1 MILLFN
7 SQPVTELVKIERL
20 FDRAKSLYG
29 SDFYDIKTTNWLGDQ
44 LTIESLF
51 PNWIMESY
59 NDDPSNVLVV
69 PIIKNY
75 LRWLFSLE
83 YGYGAQ
89 LDWENIRSPLTVNPI
104 FLEAFADFYFPGAD
118 FSQSPLKEVLPN
130 IRQFLT
136 RADCNYYNL
145 KGTPTA
151 IKYLICSLLGFNWD
165 DVEVYTAGAATIQIN
180 VTSGL
185 NSGLLV
191 YQSFLEEY
199 VFPIG
204 VNIIYGTK

>member
-29 SDFYDIKTTNWLGDQ
+29 SDFYDIKTSNWLGDQ
-44 LTIESLF
+44 LTVESLF
-51 PNWIMESY
+51 PNWIMQSY
-59 NDDPSNVLVV
+59 NNDSSNVLVV

-89 LDWENIRSPLTVNPI
+89 LDWEKIRSPLTVNPI
-104 FLEAFADFYFPGAD
+104 FLEAFADFYFPGAN

-151 IKYLICSLLGFNWD
+151 IKYVICALLEFNWD

-180 VTSGL
+180 VSSGL
-185 NSGLLV
+185 NDDLLV
-191 YQSFLEEY
+191 YQNFLEEY
-199 VFPIG
+199 VLPIG

>member
-1 MILLFN
+1 MIILFN
-7 SQPVTELVKIERL
+7 SQPVTELVKIKRL

-44 LTIESLF
+44 LTVESLF

-59 NDDPSNVLVV
+59 NKDSSNVLVV

-89 LDWENIRSPLTVNPI
+89 LDWENIRSPLTANPI

-151 IKYLICSLLGFNWD
+151 IKYLICSLLDFNWD

-185 NSGLLV
+185 NSDLLV

-199 VFPIG
+199 VLPIG

>member
-44 LTIESLF
+44 LTVESLF

-59 NDDPSNVLVV
+59 NKDSSNVLVV
-69 PIIKNY
+69 PIIENY

-89 LDWENIRSPLTVNPI
+89 LDWENIRSHLTVNPI
-104 FLEAFADFYFPGAD
+104 FLEAFADFYFPEAD
-118 FSQSPLKEVLPN
+118 FSESPLKEVLPN

-145 KGTPTA
+145 KGTPIA

-185 NSGLLV
+185 NSNLLL
-191 YQSFLEEY
+191 YQNFLEEY